1 MRIALNGLEMIP
13 DLSGALHVPE
23 LRTLIVSDLHLEK
36 ASSMA
41 MRGVM
46 LPPYDT
52 RASLA
57 LLDAV
62 LAQTQPERLI
72 LLGDSFHDN
81 SAGERIDRDD
91 RARLR
96 RMTETHE
103 TIWITGNHDSSP
115 PSDLGGNIAET
126 VALGGITLRHEPKA
140 LSDGEF
146 EISGHLHPGAAV
158 SQRGKRIRRKCF
170 VGDTRRLIMPAFGSF
185 TGALSVSAEP
195 FRMLFEPGSYHV
207 WILGSQDIYKFPA
220 RRVS

>member
-1 MRIALNGLEMIP
+1 MRITLNGLEMTP
-13 DLSGALHVPE
+13 DLSGALHIPE

-36 ASSMA
+36 ASNMA

-46 LPPYDT
+46 MPPYDT
-52 RASLA
+52 RASLT
-57 LLDAV
+57 LLEAV
-62 LAQTQPERLI
+62 LAQTRPERLI

-81 SAGERIDRDD
+81 GAGERIDAQD
-91 RARLR
+91 RATLCHI
-96 RMTETHE
+96 TEKHE
-103 TIWITGNHDSSP
+103 TIWITGNHDSKP
-115 PSDLGGNIAET
+115 PCDLGGSITDMMAI
-126 VALGGITLRHEPKA
+126 GGITLRHEPKA
-140 LSDGEF
+140 LADGEF

-170 VGDTRRLIMPAFGSF
+170 VGDERRLIMPAFGSF

-195 FRMLFEPGSYHV
+195 FRMLFEPGGYHV